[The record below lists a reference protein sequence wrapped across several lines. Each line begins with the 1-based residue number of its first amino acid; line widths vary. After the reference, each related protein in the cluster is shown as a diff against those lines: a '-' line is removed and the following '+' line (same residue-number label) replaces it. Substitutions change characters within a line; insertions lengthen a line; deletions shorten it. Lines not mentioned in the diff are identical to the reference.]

1 MAKSVTT
8 KAHVRITT
16 KSRENDR
23 WKFLAFESWLRRK
36 GLDPSLYRQNLG
48 IIGKYEATS
57 MTISDESMLDSKSD
71 YKTEGHISS
80 DMKQEDLLMIYDQEK
95 LKYLSSFVGQKIKV
109 GVALAERKSRRLI
122 FSIKSKEKEELVE
135 KKRSL
140 MAKLSVGDVVKCC
153 IKKITYFGIFVEDEP
168 VVTPFVPHNTNQH
181 NEHFQNNHMDPSPG
195 ETTADSSSTDHNSIP
210 LIHVPFPDSPE
221 NVSSDNLVPRHSTR
235 HKSKPVWMEDYIT
248 NVTKSSNNSTTDQ
261 HPPHNQM
268 KLSYEPEPTVWPS
281 ELDAQHVISRF
292 RALPEMEQT
301 QRMFNQ
307 ESYTDQRIRKSQEQ
321 AQKLQRENKIK
332 DIEIL
337 MHQCMA
343 GLLNLQK
350 VPPNYTTEM
359 GRLADQRKQD
369 ILARMEELQR
379 IGVVNPQMEGN
390 QVMNFPLVNPG
401 SKVGFGWGNVP
412 YGFDNTDHPGPS
424 FSIPPGN
431 TNAGSSSN
439 PPENDAPGPSF
450 RN

>member
-1 MAKSVTT
+1 MLHFINGLHDCRVDPDFKSP
-8 KAHVRITT
+8 K
-16 KSRENDR
+16 
-23 WKFLAFESWLRRK
+23 
-36 GLDPSLYRQNLG
+36 
-48 IIGKYEATS
+48 
-57 MTISDESMLDSKSD
+57 
-71 YKTEGHISS
+71 
-80 DMKQEDLLMIYDQEK
+80 DLLISRAYK
-95 LKYLSSFVGQKIKV
+95 VRFPIVLLSTI
-109 GVALAERKSRRLI
+109 R
-122 FSIKSKEKEELVE
+122 
-135 KKRSL
+135 
-140 MAKLSVGDVVKCC
+140 
-153 IKKITYFGIFVEDEP
+153 
-168 VVTPFVPHNTNQH
+168 
-181 NEHFQNNHMDPSPG
+181 
-195 ETTADSSSTDHNSIP
+195 
-210 LIHVPFPDSPE
+210 
-221 NVSSDNLVPRHSTR
+221 
-235 HKSKPVWMEDYIT
+235 
-248 NVTKSSNNSTTDQ
+248 
-261 HPPHNQM
+261 
-268 KLSYEPEPTVWPS
+268 SYEPEPTVWPS

-343 GLLNLQK
+343 GLLNLQN

-369 ILARMEELQR
+369 ILARMEELQK
-379 IGVVNPQMEGN
+379 IGVVNPQMEGK

-401 SKVGFGWGNVP
+401 SEVGFGWGNVP

-424 FSIPPGN
+424 FSTPPGN